1 MIPTTTWLR
10 VRVPFRAPLATAA
23 GTWTARESWV
33 VRRGLPGGP
42 AAWAEAI
49 LEDAGDVPVL
59 EALLDDLLATGLA
72 PAPGLLARAGAAGR
86 AMASVLDQLGLED
99 SEVAAALRNGIRV
112 NATIGA
118 GTPDEVAAQAAA
130 AVDRGFRA
138 LKLKVGA
145 GETPAGLVARVG
157 AVRAA
162 AGDDVAIRLDANG
175 AWTLDE
181 AVPRLRS
188 LAGFGLQYVEQPLP
202 AHDLAG
208 MAALRGRVG
217 VPVAADEAVTSV
229 ADARAVLGAGAA
241 GVLVVKPARVGGRA
255 AVAGIAGLAAA
266 AGVPVVVTSAFET
279 GIGLRAAIVA
289 AANLPDVPGW
299 PAAERDHGLA
309 TLELLEDDL
318 LAGPLGVIDGRLR
331 ARDAG
336 AIAIDE
342 AAVARYRL
350 PETAR

>member
-1 MIPTTTWLR
+1 MILPATWIR

-23 GTWTARESWV
+23 GTWTARESWL
-33 VRRGLPGGP
+33 VRRGLPGDP
-42 AAWAEAI
+42 AAWAEAV

-59 EALLDDLLATGLA
+59 EALLDDLAARGLGPT
-72 PAPGLLARAGAAGR
+72 PALLGRAGAAGR
-86 AMASVLDQLGLED
+86 AMASVLDQLALEA
-99 SEVAAALRNGIRV
+99 SEVAAALRPGIRV
-112 NATIGA
+112 NAVIGA

-138 LKLKVGA
+138 LKLKAGA

-208 MAALRGRVG
+208 LAALRGRVG

-229 ADARAVLGAGAA
+229 ADVRAVLKAGAA
-241 GVLVVKPARVGGRA
+241 DVLVVKPARVGGRA
-255 AVAGIAGLAAA
+255 AVAGIARLAAD
-266 AGVPVVVTSAFET
+266 AGVPVVVTSSFET
-279 GIGLRAAIVA
+279 GIGLRAAIA
-289 AANLPDVPGW
+289 AAAGLPDVPGW
-299 PAAERDHGLA
+299 PAADRDHGLA

-318 LAGPLGVIDGRLR
+318 VVGPLGIVDGRLR
-331 ARDAG
+331 AGDAG
-336 AIAIDE
+336 ALAVDE
-342 AAVARYRL
+342 AAVDRYRL